1 MKKTLLTLS
10 AALVVPAFML
20 VAGEAEGASHY
31 ASIAGRSTDFVPRVF
46 NFLIFAALIY
56 YLVAD
61 PIRNFFRERREKIAS
76 QLNEIEERLQKAKEA
91 KKAAEQKLAESEKKA
106 QEILEDAQ
114 KEAELLAKRY
124 REMGSRELA
133 ALEQQFKERMETEER
148 KMQRETIVALL
159 DENIDPAD
167 IPLTGSQIIDTL
179 AKKVA

>member
-1 MKKTLLTLS
+1 MKRTFISLLAVL
-10 AALVVPAFML
+10 AVPAFML

-61 PIRNFFRERREKIAS
+61 PIRNFFRERREKIAA
-76 QLNEIEERLQKAKEA
+76 QLTEIENRLQAAKEA
-91 KKAAEQKLAESEKKA
+91 KKTAEQALAESEKKA
-106 QEILEDAQ
+106 KEILEDAR
-114 KEAELLAKRY
+114 KEAEILSERY
-124 REMGSRELA
+124 RELGSRELS
-133 ALEQQFKERMETEER
+133 ALEQQYRERMETEER
-148 KMQRETIVALL
+148 KMQRETIVSLL
-159 DENIDPAD
+159 DENISPED